1 MWATGT
7 EATARSEAR
16 RPGRLLPRLVGCCRA
31 APTAPPHARTHGG
44 GAPRFRR
51 SSSARNQRASSRMS
65 GSDAPSTLTNPSALA
80 RPRRAR
86 RLRGPCWQVALP
98 RTGRRASSLSEAR
111 ALPQPWQRGRFPL
124 RSAPLRPSRPSARA
138 RSSSAAAAGA
148 FPPRA
153 PLTATRRS
161 RPVRAARVKLPKSTT
176 PAARTN

>member
-1 MWATGT
+1 MWAPGT
-7 EATARSEAR
+7 EAVSLEAR
-16 RPGRLLPRLVGCCRA
+16 PDVSAARRLLQGLHHGPASR
-31 APTAPPHARTHGG
+31 PHTWRRRT
-44 GAPRFRR
+44 PLFRR
-51 SSSARNQRASSRMS
+51 SSSARHQRASSRMS

-98 RTGRRASSLSEAR
+98 RTGRRASSFSAAR
-111 ALPQPWQRGRFPL
+111 ALPQPRQHGRFPL

-153 PLTATRRS
+153 PPLTETRRS

-176 PAARTN
+176 SAARTN